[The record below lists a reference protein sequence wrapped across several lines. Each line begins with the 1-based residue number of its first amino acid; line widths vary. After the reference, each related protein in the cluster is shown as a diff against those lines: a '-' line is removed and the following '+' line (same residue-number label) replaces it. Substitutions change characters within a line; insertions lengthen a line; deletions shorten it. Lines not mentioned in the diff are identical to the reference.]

1 MTKNVVSN
9 PLTNEIT
16 SYINSP
22 KNEELIILQSDTL
35 LASNTN
41 MPLPRVTD
49 IETINQVRQLFEAA
63 GIALLAGDTI
73 LVPAIAAVGGTY
85 MLYRGGRLV
94 ANVVRKRREVKQQQR
109 AIGYTNQ
116 TTAASPNP
124 LSPRRDDEE
133 KTKKKKEKSINQIQR
148 DIEKRKDYVPKEVTR
163 LDKGLG
169 NFEQN
174 HIHFGDDIAL
184 NFDGTMKHGSV
195 DDLRRV
201 LTNDGKKWL
210 KSIGVKLPPNL

>member
-1 MTKNVVSN
+1 MV
-9 PLTNEIT
+9 
-16 SYINSP
+16 
-22 KNEELIILQSDTL
+22 
-35 LASNTN
+35 ASA
-41 MPLPRVTD
+41 MPLPGFPDPCIAIPVTGG
-49 IETINQVRQLFEAA
+49 V
-63 GIALLAGDTI
+63 LLA
-73 LVPAIAAVGGTY
+73 
-85 MLYRGGRLV
+85 
-94 ANVVRKRREVKQQQR
+94 RKLKEIINKARDKVNGNENEQG
-109 AIGYTNQ
+109 A
-116 TTAASPNP
+116 TAASPNP
-124 LSPRRDDEE
+124 LPPKKDDEE
-133 KTKKKKEKSINQIQR
+133 ETKKKKEKSINQIQR